1 MAEQQTTL
9 SIDFLA
15 ESVARKYTMP
25 GKSDKRNIGL
35 ELELFP
41 MKADEAGYYRV
52 ADIINEQMNG
62 TYDLLYT
69 NSLCRCSMFDPDK
82 KLDVPRLNSAAGGIV
97 TFEPGGQIEY
107 SSGVDTDLNKV
118 VNELIM
124 HMSELEN
131 VLAGKGHRF
140 FFGALNPWQSVDEVG
155 LKMRKPRYLAMDRFF
170 NQIGPYGRQMMR
182 LSGSIQVNLDFGN
195 SETITKRWIV
205 TNLLSPVFSAIF
217 GNSPF
222 LAGKASGMKSYRTV
236 IWQNLD
242 KTRTGFPHLR
252 IGQPRIESIIEQY
265 LEFALNAN
273 VFTLPDESG
282 CLVYRQ
288 NDISFKSWLENGYNG
303 YFPSIEDWEAHLTTL
318 FPDVRAKGFLECRFI
333 DGQSKPCWAIPAI
346 VATALIYDEK
356 ATEKT
361 ISLLSPYQGEL
372 EKMAFTAASTGVEAF
387 PELCREV
394 FELALNTSQ
403 YRIDSD
409 LLAYCERFF
418 QHFTLQKKN
427 PADDLLSINNGL
439 IFAADQY
446 IEYEDKLF
454 DIIQPP
460 AHVAAKN
467 ANELA
472 WGCKC

>member
-1 MAEQQTTL
+1 MAEQKTTL

-25 GKSDKRNIGL
+25 GNSDKKNIGL

-41 MKADEAGYYRV
+41 MKVDETSRYKV
-52 ADIINEQMNG
+52 ADIMNEQLNG

-82 KLDVPRLNSAAGGIV
+82 KLDVPRLNSAVGGIV

-107 SSGVDTDLNKV
+107 SSAVDTDLNKV
-118 VNELIM
+118 INELIM

-131 VLAGKGHRF
+131 ILAARGYRF

-170 NQIGPYGRQMMR
+170 KNIGPYGRQMMR
-182 LSGSIQVNLDFGN
+182 LSGSIQVNLDFGGP
-195 SETITKRWIV
+195 ETTKKRWLV
-205 TNLLSPVFSAIF
+205 TNLLSPVFCAIF

-222 LAGKASGMKSYRTV
+222 LAGKATGKRSYRTI

-252 IGQPRIESIIEQY
+252 IGQPGMVSMIEQY
-265 LEFALNAN
+265 LGFALNAS

-303 YFPSIEDWEAHLTTL
+303 FYPSIEDWEAHLTTL

-333 DGQSKPCWAIPAI
+333 DGQSKPCWAVPAVI
-346 VATALIYDEK
+346 ATALIYDEV
-356 ATEKT
+356 AIDKT
-361 ISLLSPYQGEL
+361 ISLLSSYQGEL
-372 EKMAFTAASTGVEAF
+372 EKMALAAASDGVGAF
-387 PELCREV
+387 PDLCREV
-394 FELALNTSQ
+394 YEIALNTGQ
-403 YRIDSD
+403 YQLDSD
-409 LLAYCERFF
+409 LLGYCERFF
-418 QHFTLQKKN
+418 RHFTLQEKN

-446 IEYEDKLF
+446 REYEDQLF

-460 AHVAAKN
+460 MYVAAKN
-467 ANELA
+467 ANEIA